1 MALSPSDWNFSS
13 CSLIRGTAYQ
23 DIVAVQRELNWQ
35 EEDKGWTQSMG
46 SKHVEEKSCTWS
58 TPQQS
63 DQLLHFHKKDKFS
76 ATLIWQVFFSFFF
89 FFSCF
94 VWCSLTHNVDQE
106 KKVFFIQKPNHICIH
121 ANEIRHQCILCAW
134 FLPHLY
140 PCKWVFTLAVP
151 LGCWCGWLGSKYQPT
166 N

>member
-1 MALSPSDWNFSS
+1 MALSPSDWNFNS

-89 FFSCF
+89 FFFLVLFDAAWLTTLTRKRKFFSSR
-94 VWCSLTHNVDQE
+94 SLTISAFTQMKSDTS
-106 KKVFFIQKPNHICIH
+106 VFCAHDFCRICTH
-121 ANEIRHQCILCAW
+121 ANGFSL
-134 FLPHLY
+134 
-140 PCKWVFTLAVP
+140 
-151 LGCWCGWLGSKYQPT
+151 
-166 N
+166 